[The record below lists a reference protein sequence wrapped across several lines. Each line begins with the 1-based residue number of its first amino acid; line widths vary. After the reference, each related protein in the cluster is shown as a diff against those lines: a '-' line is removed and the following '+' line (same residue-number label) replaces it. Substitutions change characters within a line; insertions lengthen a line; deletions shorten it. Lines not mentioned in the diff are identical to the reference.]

1 MNKSI
6 PYKLST
12 TNDKFTSRSGLI
24 LPAEI
29 LRQMDVDKLANRYF
43 PAPGSNRGFSPA
55 TYIRAFV
62 LMRLEGGR
70 CLEDIRH
77 LQAESARLSM
87 LGMKRLP
94 GADALGDWLRRMG
107 RSRAGLRGL
116 EALNRHLLKAALG
129 TRRSV
134 TLDLDATA
142 ILCDKREAR
151 YTYQKERG
159 YMPIVG
165 HIAEVGMIV
174 SQQFRH
180 GNVPPSKDNLR
191 FIVQCGAALPTGVKI
206 GHLRIDAAGYQAAI
220 LDHAAEQGM
229 AFAIRATLSK
239 SLREQ
244 IQGLAASAWQPV
256 VDRAGQSSEEESSC
270 RLVHS
275 MGASKRAFTLVL
287 QRRPKWGQ
295 QSLDVGCGV
304 DTDTYE
310 QGGYVY
316 RAIATNR
323 DALSD
328 SEVIHWYNQRGEH
341 SENRI
346 KELKCDFGGDRLPCG
361 QFSANELY
369 FALCALGYNLFALLR
384 HLLPGSWSRSR
395 APTVRLRLI
404 ALAGKLVYHGRQW
417 TLKLRPTHHA
427 VLNEA
432 LSHVRRFALAP

>member
-1 MNKSI
+1 MSGGY
-6 PYKLST
+6 PASA
-12 TNDKFTSRSGLI
+12 SRIG
-24 LPAEI
+24 PV
-29 LRQMDVDKLANRYF
+29 VDAGDEAVARRRCAGRLV
-43 PAPGSNRGFSPA
+43 APHGS
-55 TYIRAFV
+55 V
-62 LMRLEGGR
+62 KGG
-70 CLEDIRH
+70 
-77 LQAESARLSM
+77 AAR
-87 LGMKRLP
+87 
-94 GADALGDWLRRMG
+94 
-107 RSRAGLRGL
+107 
-116 EALNRHLLKAALG
+116 ALNRQLLKAALG

-220 LDHAAEQGM
+220 LDHAAEPGM

-328 SEVIHWYNQRGEH
+328 REVIHWYNQRGEH

-369 FALCALGYNLFALLR
+369 TLRCARWATTCLR
-384 HLLPGSWSRSR
+384 CYAICCRG
-395 APTVRLRLI
+395 
-404 ALAGKLVYHGRQW
+404 HG
-417 TLKLRPTHHA
+417 PA
-427 VLNEA
+427 VE
-432 LSHVRRFALAP
+432 HRRFDCG

>member
-1 MNKSI
+1 MLSI
-6 PYKLST
+6 
-12 TNDKFTSRSGLI
+12 TNDKFTSLSGLI

-29 LRQMDVDKLANRYF
+29 LRQMDVDNLAHRYF

-70 CLEDIRH
+70 CLED
-77 LQAESARLSM
+77 S
-87 LGMKRLP
+87 
-94 GADALGDWLRRMG
+94 
-107 RSRAGLRGL
+107 
-116 EALNRHLLKAALG
+116 RHLLKAALG

-180 GNVPPSKDNLR
+180 GNVPPSKDNLG
-191 FIVQCGAALPTGVKI
+191 FIVQCGAALPAGVKI

-229 AFAIRATLSK
+229 VFSIRATLSK

-287 QRRPKWGQ
+287 QRRPKWGPKWGPAE
-295 QSLDVGCGV
+295 S
-304 DTDTYE
+304 
-310 QGGYVY
+310 
-316 RAIATNR
+316 
-323 DALSD
+323 
-328 SEVIHWYNQRGEH
+328 
-341 SENRI
+341 
-346 KELKCDFGGDRLPCG
+346 
-361 QFSANELY
+361 
-369 FALCALGYNLFALLR
+369 
-384 HLLPGSWSRSR
+384 
-395 APTVRLRLI
+395 
-404 ALAGKLVYHGRQW
+404 
-417 TLKLRPTHHA
+417 
-427 VLNEA
+427 
-432 LSHVRRFALAP
+432 